1 MNVNMRVPRQ
11 SHEIREDP
19 LGYQAIATMLKPLF
33 AWVAENVVGLFWHW
47 RLVLMSAWQMHTYLG
62 PVEEELD
69 LFLDVLPLREQSPC
83 APFAGFVLNLGVAT
97 DGHRDRGD
105 LRICMVSPLGH
116 WTGGELVL
124 HEARLVLA
132 LRPGDLLFF
141 PSNRLT
147 HFNMHCQGQRV
158 SVVAHTD
165 RACDAWLDHG
175 FGWGAHL
182 S

>member
-97 DGHRDRGD
+97 DGHRDCGD

-124 HEARLVLA
+124 HEARLVLIRKA
-132 LRPGDLLFF
+132 TP
-141 PSNRLT
+141 PSFASFSSFRRT
-147 HFNMHCQGQRV
+147 KRTQRTQGCDVLPRKGGV
-158 SVVAHTD
+158 ILD
-165 RACDAWLDHG
+165 RM
-175 FGWGAHL
+175 
-182 S
+182 